1 MQLAYLSQIRY
12 TSHSLSVTYH
22 FLFHI
27 YFFSFFRDFSSLS
40 SFLLL
45 LDVSFVGRAWSS
57 SLCVLLSNDF
67 LLFLISSNSSIASS
81 LFTLA
86 VSSIIFAAVMLLV
99 LMGLLASA
107 LSNFDV
113 ASFRS
118 SSATLNFCLAFSSY
132 SFKLSSVS
140 SKDFFFSNSLSFSF
154 LAFSDISFIL

>member
-12 TSHSLSVTYH
+12 TSHSSSVTSLFVSH
-22 FLFHI
+22 LLFQFLLRLLFT
-27 YFFSFFRDFSSLS
+27 FK
-40 SFLLL
+40 FLLL
-45 LDVSFVGRAWSS
+45 LDVSFDGRAWSS

-118 SSATLNFCLAFSSY
+118 SSATLNSALPFLPAH
-132 SFKLSSVS
+132 
-140 SKDFFFSNSLSFSF
+140 SNYL
-154 LAFSDISFIL
+154 L